1 MVNFEG
7 DIQSAYDDVRSDKSE
22 TNWLLLTYPTEGK
35 DTLAL
40 AGTGKGGLA
49 EFTEQLKDDQAAFG
63 YLRIVVGNDELS
75 QRAKFVLISWCG
87 RDVKVM
93 RKAKLS
99 VHIAE
104 VKSIIKAIAVEIAA
118 SSKEDIRETEVK
130 KLLRKAMG
138 ADYDAST
145 RA

>member
-22 TNWLLLTYPTEGK
+22 TNWLLLNYPTEK

-49 EFTEQLKDDQAAFG
+49 EFTDQLKDDQAAFG

-104 VKSIIKAIAVEIAA
+104 VKSIIKAIAIEIAA
-118 SSKEDIRETEVK
+118 SSKEDIRDEEVK

-138 ADYDAST
+138 ANYDAQHK
-145 RA
+145 